1 MQRAADLRGTN
12 PTRPRKSKAADR
24 RGHAPVA
31 MLNDASIDDQGFPF
45 WVDLMRGLSPSEEN
59 AFERRFFEY
68 RDARSLLID
77 GGPLHGLLT
86 HRERSLTATD
96 QVDWLLWMLDDPLVE
111 AASVGCLLS
120 TAMPRRAQ
128 RKTDPILLVPRRAH
142 LPPVVAWLY
151 RRHRIDARRFIDLLG
166 GFTTRADDPDTSP
179 VWRDV

>member
-1 MQRAADLRGTN
+1 MHL
-12 PTRPRKSKAADR
+12 
-24 RGHAPVA
+24 
-31 MLNDASIDDQGFPF
+31 
-45 WVDLMRGLSPSEEN
+45 
-59 AFERRFFEY
+59 
-68 RDARSLLID
+68 DARLIE

-128 RKTDPILLVPRRAH
+128 RKTDPILLMPRCAH

-166 GFTTRADDPDTSP
+166 GFTTRADDPATSH